1 MPERRWRLRKG
12 WKAPAELFD
21 ELDLFWIGMSNDNR
35 LENLIVK
42 QIDDFHSGRRQ
53 NESMKIV
60 VASLTDEEK
69 RQLGEYYAGLR
80 VPSNAKPELGGNLA
94 RATAPVVYCASDAAG
109 VQFSLTVAQ
118 ATASTTTSVSSPA
131 VTR

>member
-1 MPERRWRLRKG
+1 PDVSAMIFTGRGEQWACASCHGDLGQGKENVPRLAG
-12 WKAPAELFD
+12 LPAD
-21 ELDLFWIGMSNDNR
+21 Y
-35 LENLIVK
+35 IVK

-80 VPSNAKPELGGNLA
+80 VPSNAKPE
-94 RATAPVVYCASDAAG
+94 
-109 VQFSLTVAQ
+109 
-118 ATASTTTSVSSPA
+118 
-131 VTR
+131 